1 MVQVASQWLAAG
13 TSALLLCSLGI
24 AQPSTSSEAISLNTI
39 VDAMQAAQA
48 KVRPQISYQVIRD
61 YRLFGARNSES
72 NSEVVAEVDFRP
84 PANKQYRIQIA
95 SGTERAR
102 QIITHVLD
110 HEVEASSNKNQGQ
123 ADINRNNYDF
133 TYLGEAVLDGQPC
146 YRLGLKPRRNEKD
159 LIVGE
164 ALVDQHSFLVR
175 QVDGDVAKTPS
186 WWLRKV
192 HVKFEFA
199 ELEGT
204 WLQTNMEAVADVRI
218 VGVHTLTS
226 RTLDYRGAGEVAAVK
241 SGDSRP
247 PHNTY
252 PRRVFRTNPSTEK

>member
-1 MVQVASQWLAAG
+1 VRVASQWLAAG
-13 TSALLLCSLGI
+13 SSTVLLCCFGI
-24 AQPSTSSEAISLNTI
+24 AQPPYSSEAVSLNTI
-39 VDAMQAAQA
+39 VDAMQTAQA

-61 YRLFGARNSES
+61 YRIFGARNSES
-72 NSEVVAEVDFRP
+72 NSEVVAEVDFMP
-84 PANKQYRIQIA
+84 PANKQYRIQVA
-95 SGTERAR
+95 SGSERAR
-102 QIITHVLD
+102 QVIRHVLD

-133 TYLGEAVLDGQPC
+133 TYLGEIVINGHAC
-146 YRLGLKPRRNEKD
+146 YRLGLKAKRNEKD
-159 LIVGE
+159 LIAGE
-164 ALVDQHSFLVR
+164 AWVDEHSFLVR
-175 QVDGDVAKTPS
+175 QVEGDVAKTPS

-199 ELEGT
+199 ELEGM

-241 SGDSRP
+241 SGDPRSPR
-247 PHNTY
+247 NTY
-252 PRRVFRTNPSTEK
+252 PHRVFRPNP

>member
-1 MVQVASQWLAAG
+1 VRVASQWLAAG
-13 TSALLLCSLGI
+13 TSTVLLCCFGV
-24 AQPSTSSEAISLNTI
+24 AQSSTSPESISLNTL
-39 VDAMQAAQA
+39 VDAMQSAQA

-61 YRLFGARNSES
+61 YRIFGARNTES

-84 PANKQYRIQIA
+84 PANKQYRIQVA
-95 SGTERAR
+95 SGSERAR
-102 QIITHVLD
+102 QVIRHVLD
-110 HEVEASSNKNQGQ
+110 HEVEASTNKNRGQ
-123 ADINRNNYDF
+123 ADINRSNYDF
-133 TYLGEAVLDGQPC
+133 TYLGETVVDGQPC
-146 YRLGLKPRRNEKD
+146 YRLGLRPKRNEKD

-175 QVDGDVAKTPS
+175 QVEGDVAKTPS

-192 HVKFEFA
+192 HVKLEFA

-241 SGDSRP
+241 SASSRSP
-247 PHNTY
+247 RNTY
-252 PRRVFRTNPSTEK
+252 SHRAFRANP